1 VEVQRAIITAAGRD
15 QRTLPLQTLVDRD
28 GETKTAL
35 AIIIEE
41 VLATGIEQV
50 GVVISPGDEGAFRAA
65 AGGHANRLTFIE
77 QSSPLGY
84 GHAVWSAKEFV
95 GDNAFL
101 LLVSDHLYVSEGG
114 VGCAKQLVDMA
125 CQEACAVSAVQATH
139 ESKLPNYGTVGGRLV
154 TGKRGL
160 YDVSEVMEKPSPTA
174 AEQNLLVPGL
184 RAGHYLCF
192 FGMHVLTP
200 TVMELLDADVQ
211 AAEKGV
217 HLSRALRL
225 LSSRE
230 QYRAYEVQGRRYDI
244 GEKYG
249 LLTAQL
255 AIALDGQDRDEVLV
269 NLVDLLATEKR

>member
-1 VEVQRAIITAAGRD
+1 MEIQRAIITAAGRN
-15 QRTLPLQTLVDRD
+15 QRNLPLQTLVDRD

-41 VLATGIEQV
+41 VLTTGIEQI
-50 GVVISPGDEGAFRAA
+50 GVVVSPGDEAAFREA
-65 AGGHANRLTFIE
+65 AGRHAKRLTFIE
-77 QSSPLGY
+77 QQEPKGY

-95 GDNAFL
+95 GGNAFL
-101 LLVSDHLYVSEGG
+101 LLVSDHLYVSEGAA
-114 VGCAKQLVDMA
+114 GCAKQLVDIA
-125 CQEACAVSAVQATH
+125 CQEECAVSAVQATH
-139 ESKLPNYGTVGGRLV
+139 ESKLPNYGAVGGRLV
-154 TGKRGL
+154 TGIRGL

-174 AEQNLLVPGL
+174 AEQSLLVPGL

-200 TVMELLDADVQ
+200 AVMELLDADVQ
-211 AAEKGV
+211 SAEQGV
-217 HLSRALRL
+217 HLSSALKQ

-230 QYRAYEVQGRRYDI
+230 QYRAYEIQGHRYDI